1 MTYSRKQP
9 HVSPVSIVSTETGL
23 HKGFRR
29 ENLNTAKFCGLPPLT
44 PPIGKT
50 TCSKETAAAKAES

>member
-29 ENLNTAKFCGLPPLT
+29 EYLNTAK
-44 PPIGKT
+44 
-50 TCSKETAAAKAES
+50 TAGSPHSHPR